1 MSEAATSSFPS
12 IQQQTAEIRRVF
24 GLQQEH
30 HYAVAR
36 TTARQRIAKLR
47 RLHDAVMR
55 YREEITEAVRNDLGK
70 SRTETNISE
79 LGVVNGE
86 IRHTIRNLR
95 SWMAP
100 ERVGTPVVL
109 FGSSS
114 EIVYEPKGVCLV
126 LSPWNFPFNLTLS
139 PVVSA
144 VAAGNC
150 VVVKPSEHA
159 PHSAAVMAKII
170 GECFPPEEI
179 ALFEGDATVAGE
191 LLKLPFNHIFFTG
204 SPEVGKIVMRDAAQ
218 HLSSVTLEL
227 GGKNPTIVDET
238 ADLNEA
244 AAKIAWLKAM
254 NAGQSCIATDYVLV
268 HESVHDRLVEKIRE
282 NIERMYGPTPEA
294 RFESPDLCRIINDR
308 HFKRLAAL
316 LDDAVRRGAQV
327 AAGGR
332 TDAATRYI
340 EPTVLTQTP
349 GDALVWGEE
358 TFGPLLLVRPYRT
371 LEETLDFIN
380 ARPRPLALYIWSGR
394 KRNIEFI
401 ISGTRNGDVT
411 VNDCGTHFYN
421 PNLPFGGVNYSGI
434 GKTHGKFGF
443 LEFSNARG
451 VLRQNRIYSIT
462 TPFMPPYGRHSG
474 IVRAML
480 EGVVK
485 WF

>member
-1 MSEAATSSFPS
+1 MSEAVTPS
-12 IQQQTAEIRRVF
+12 LPTTQQQTPEIHRIF
-24 GLQQEH
+24 GLQQQH

-36 TTARQRIAKLR
+36 TTARGRIAKLR
-47 RLHDAVMR
+47 RLHDTVMR
-55 YREEITEAVRNDLGK
+55 YREEITDAVWNDLGK
-70 SRTETNISE
+70 SPTETNISE

-95 SWMAP
+95 SWMTP
-100 ERVGTPVVL
+100 ERVGTPIVL
-109 FGSSS
+109 FGTSS

-150 VVVKPSEHA
+150 VMIKPSEHA
-159 PHSAAVMAKII
+159 PRSAAVMAKII
-170 GECFPPEEI
+170 GECFPPEEV
-179 ALFEGDATVAGE
+179 ALFEGDVSVAEE
-191 LLKLPFNHIFFTG
+191 LLRLPFNHVFFTG

-227 GGKNPTIVDET
+227 GGKNPTVVDET

-244 AAKIAWLKAM
+244 AAKITWLKAM

-268 HESVHDRLVEKIRE
+268 HESVHDRLMEKIKE
-282 NIERMYGPTPEA
+282 NIERLYGPTPEA
-294 RFESPDLCRIINDR
+294 RRESPDLCRIINDR
-308 HFKRLAAL
+308 HFKRLVSL
-316 LDDAVRRGAQV
+316 LDDAVQRGAQV

-332 TDAATRYI
+332 TDAAARYI
-340 EPTVLTQTP
+340 EPTMLTQVP
-349 GDALVWGEE
+349 GDARIWGEE
-358 TFGPLLLVRPYRT
+358 TFGPLLLIRPYRT
-371 LEETLDFIN
+371 LEEVLDFIN
-380 ARPRPLALYIWSGR
+380 AKPRPLAMYIWSKR
-394 KRNIEFI
+394 KRTIEFV
-401 ISGTRNGDVT
+401 ISGTRNGNVT
-411 VNDCGTHFYN
+411 INDCGTHFYN
-421 PNLPFGGVNYSGI
+421 PNLPFGGINYSGI

-451 VLRQNRIYSIT
+451 ILRQNRIYSIT
-462 TPFMPPYGRHSG
+462 TPFMPPYSRHSG